1 MGSEGNK
8 FNDATSFQPAEPTP
22 CGNGCGF
29 FGTAATM
36 GLCSKCYRDYK
47 MKEDH
52 ATLAKAAMEK
62 LVISRPQVDTA
73 GKSSS
78 SATATVIKTEV
89 EKTVAEVAGS
99 EAKVAVSNRCL
110 TCRKKVGVVGFKCRC
125 GSTFCG
131 THRYPEQHDCTFDFK
146 SKGKAEIAKANPVVK
161 ADKIDRF

>member
-8 FNDATSFQPAEPTP
+8 FIDGTSFQPAEPTP

-52 ATLAKAAMEK
+52 ATLAKVAMEK
-62 LVISRPQVDTA
+62 LVISRAQVVTA
-73 GKSSS
+73 GKVAPSSS
-78 SATATVIKTEV
+78 TAVV
-89 EKTVAEVAGS
+89 EKAAVSVAEVAGS

>member
-8 FNDATSFQPAEPTP
+8 FNDGTSFPPSEPTL
-22 CGNGCGF
+22 CSNGCGF

-36 GLCSKCYRDYK
+36 GFCSKCYRDVK
-47 MKEDH
+47 IKEDH
-52 ATLAKAAMEK
+52 AAMAKVAMEK
-62 LVISRPQVDTA
+62 LVINRPQIDTI
-73 GKSSS
+73 GKVSCSP
-78 SATATVIKTEV
+78 APAETVVETA
-89 EKTVAEVAGS
+89 AA
-99 EAKVAVSNRCL
+99 ANRCL

-146 SKGKAEIAKANPVVK
+146 SKGREEIAKANPVIK